1 MTAIT
6 ASSRRMMPT
15 RQPIRMA
22 VLLLSSLATGRP
34 GLGVLAAKSGPRK
47 KKSQKA
53 LLLACAHP
61 LGCVPV
67 LGARERALASVNAA
81 FRL

>member
-47 KKSQKA
+47 KKVKRRY
-53 LLLACAHP
+53 CWP
-61 LGCVPV
+61 
-67 LGARERALASVNAA
+67 ARTPSVVFLYWVRVSA
-81 FRL
+81 RWHL